1 MIVLGTRNTI
11 NSKNPTEIIAL
22 LPYPFFIVIS
32 DGKIKMNGIGISF
45 LYYSFFIGYSKV
57 V

>member
-11 NSKNPTEIIAL
+11 NSKNPTEIISL
-22 LPYPFFIVIS
+22 LPYPFFIIIS

-57 V
+57 N